1 MPNINIQ
8 QNRSSYKQDIYKV
21 AYVKYICECSKV
33 QVKVLIIGVVA
44 ERKSK
49 HLEYIPNTN
58 AHTDKQEVGIMSR
71 HIDSRSTWRYI
82 TETW

>member
-1 MPNINIQ
+1 M
-8 QNRSSYKQDIYKV
+8 
-21 AYVKYICECSKV
+21 
-33 QVKVLIIGVVA
+33 KVLIIGVVV

-58 AHTDKQEVGIMSR
+58 AHTDKQEVGIMGR
-71 HIDSRSTWRYI
+71 HIDSRNTWRYI